1 MCLRETPL
9 IVPPHALT
17 LVNHGAGETCLGGGM
32 KIDFKRNQGYTST
45 MKFIWDKRKNEANI
59 EKHGLDF
66 ADVYKVFE
74 SPMLTGLDERKEYG
88 EDRWIGIG
96 LLDSNRVVVI
106 VFTEPQEDTIRVI
119 SFRKATTE
127 ERKRYEQEF
136 KNQFGSL

>member
-1 MCLRETPL
+1 
-9 IVPPHALT
+9 
-17 LVNHGAGETCLGGGM
+17 M
-32 KIDFKRNQGYTST
+32 KL
-45 MKFIWDKRKNEANI
+45 IWDRRKNEANI

-66 ADVYKVFE
+66 ADAYKVFE
-74 SPMLTGLDERKEYG
+74 SPMMVGLDERKEYG

-96 LLDSNRVVVI
+96 LLESARVVVI
-106 VFTEPQEDTIRVI
+106 VFTEPEEDTIRVI